1 MLIENSFPVAADPDR
16 VFAFLSVADNVV
28 TCMPGA
34 ELVEDLGND
43 AYRGKV
49 KIKIGPVTAA
59 YSGIAT
65 ITERDTAGRVVVLVA
80 EGKDAKGNG
89 AAKATATMRVTA
101 AADGA
106 GSTVQLSTD
115 LSVTGKLAQFGRSVM
130 ADVSNKMV
138 GQLATRVRET
148 IEAAN
153 TPEPVA
159 AAAATVRADGSD
171 VDSSTAGISTA
182 GISTGDSGAA
192 SAEPPAAGAAPV
204 TTPTPARPA
213 ADDAIKASSIV
224 WSVLGGVFRRLFARL
239 RGRGTRESA

>member
-1 MLIENSFPVAADPDR
+1 MLIENSFHVAADPDR
-16 VFAFLSVADNVV
+16 VFAFLSDANNVV

-43 AYRGKV
+43 SYKGKV

-65 ITERDTAGRVVVLVA
+65 ITERDAAGRVVVLLA
-80 EGKDAKGNG
+80 EGKDTKGNG
-89 AAKATATMRVTA
+89 AAKATATMRVA
-101 AADGA
+101 AADD

-153 TPEPVA
+153 VPA
-159 AAAATVRADGSD
+159 AAAATTD
-171 VDSSTAGISTA
+171 STAASIA
-182 GISTGDSGAA
+182 DSGAA
-192 SAEPPAAGAAPV
+192 STEPPAAGAAPV
-204 TTPTPARPA
+204 TTPVKPAKPA
-213 ADDAIKASSIV
+213 ADDAIKASGIV
-224 WSVLGGVFRRLFARL
+224 WSVIAGIFRRLFARL
-239 RGRGTRESA
+239 RGRDVGDST